1 MSLKKVLCFHQCRRH
16 KPSHA
21 SGTTASS
28 EECRHYTLA
37 AGHSTTRLALETF
50 AALLFIWIFT
60 VPTIAQRLQKAAA
73 PNSEIT
79 ISVHDYADV
88 PPLRLAA
95 AEAEAR
101 RIFGL
106 AGVKTVWLSC
116 SPKLEKSQSADCST
130 VDATHLVLK
139 ILSGKTTVHVHDRDD
154 VLGNALLAD
163 NGVGYYAYAF
173 LDHIETLEQHLGFP
187 VLGYVLAHEIGHLLL
202 GSNSHSVN
210 GIMSPH
216 WNGPELR
223 RISEGSLLFL
233 PNESRILGEGLRLR
247 KVDIPAVA
255 GDPAPKN
262 WVLGIAVYNDR
273 PQRRYSGL
281 LASLRSEGRQTI
293 TTTAL
298 DGTRK
303 RIQPH

>member
-21 SGTTASS
+21 SGSTAPS
-28 EECRHYTLA
+28 EECRQYTLA
-37 AGHSTTRLALETF
+37 AGRSTTRLPLETV
-50 AALLFIWIFT
+50 AAFLFIWIFS
-60 VPTIAQRLQKAAA
+60 VPTIAQKLQKAAA
-73 PNSEIT
+73 SNSEIT

-88 PPLRLAA
+88 PPLQLAA

-106 AGVKTVWLSC
+106 AGVKTVWVSC
-116 SPKLEKSQSADCST
+116 SPKLEKSEPAECLT

-139 ILSGKTTVHVHDRDD
+139 VLSGKTTTHVRDRDD
-154 VLGNALLAD
+154 VLGNALLAN

-187 VLGYVLAHEIGHLLL
+187 VLGYVLAHEIGHLLF

-216 WNGPELR
+216 WNGSELR

-233 PNESRILGEGLRLR
+233 PNESRVLRERLALR
-247 KVDIPAVA
+247 KVDMPAVGGA
-255 GDPAPKN
+255 TVTGSAN
-262 WVLGIAVYNDR
+262 F
-273 PQRRYSGL
+273 
-281 LASLRSEGRQTI
+281 
-293 TTTAL
+293 
-298 DGTRK
+298 
-303 RIQPH
+303 

>member
-1 MSLKKVLCFHQCRRH
+1 MSRRH
-16 KPSHA
+16 
-21 SGTTASS
+21 
-28 EECRHYTLA
+28 
-37 AGHSTTRLALETF
+37 ETF
-50 AALLFIWIFT
+50 AALLFIGIFS
-60 VPTIAQRLQKAAA
+60 VPASAQKAQEAAA

-101 RIFGL
+101 RIFEL
-106 AGVKTVWLSC
+106 AGVQTAWVSC
-116 SPKLEKSQSADCST
+116 SPRLEGSEPADCST

-139 ILSGKTTVHVHDRDD
+139 ILSGKTTAHVRDRDD

-173 LDHIETLEQHLGFP
+173 LDHIEMLEQHLGFP
-187 VLGYVLAHEIGHLLL
+187 VLGYVLAHEIGHLLF

-233 PNESRILGEGLRLR
+233 PNESRILRERLRLR
-247 KVDIPAVA
+247 KVDIPAV
-255 GDPAPKN
+255 
-262 WVLGIAVYNDR
+262 
-273 PQRRYSGL
+273 SGV
-281 LASLRSEGRQTI
+281 
-293 TTTAL
+293 TAT
-298 DGTRK
+298 GSGSAA
-303 RIQPH
+303 IF